1 MNPLSRVRCRQ
12 VARLHLE
19 CLPDST
25 VSRLGLAYAEAFY
38 RYLGRSPHEA
48 VFTEVADDEVAGA
61 CVVSLRP
68 KNLRWRLLFRTPLL
82 FRLALSVL
90 GTRRVRHAGRRG
102 ETTVHG
108 PDPLNAST
116 PELILIFTAPRLRSA
131 GIGTR
136 LLGQCERFLE
146 ERGYAQYG
154 VRTVAAPDN
163 RARHFYAKNGFTDCG
178 RAVDYGRMFQVFV
191 KGLARR

>member
-1 MNPLSRVRCRQ
+1 M
-12 VARLHLE
+12 
-19 CLPDST
+19 
-25 VSRLGLAYAEAFY
+25 
-38 RYLGRSPHEA
+38 
-48 VFTEVADDEVAGA
+48 
-61 CVVSLRP
+61 
-68 KNLRWRLLFRTPLL
+68 
-82 FRLALSVL
+82 
-90 GTRRVRHAGRRG
+90 
-102 ETTVHG
+102 HG